1 MIPRYSKNV
10 NCSLVSCIKSSD
22 EKSISYCFPG
32 LKKKKLCF
40 FPPNLY
46 QNTCLWVCRQF
57 ERIGGH
63 RQSLSPNNWF
73 WFWPGPLAFSP
84 FIKLRLAG
92 KSWYHFVWSRGD
104 SCLIIGARY
113 FSVAA
118 FSSFSVLLFYIHVK
132 VSLLYLMQF

>member
-1 MIPRYSKNV
+1 MMVKRFKCYHLIEFFFNCLWYIVYKIKWRKKEKN
-10 NCSLVSCIKSSD
+10 L
-22 EKSISYCFPG
+22 YM
-32 LKKKKLCF
+32 
-40 FPPNLY
+40 FPPLNLY

-92 KSWYHFVWSRGD
+92 KSWYHFAWSRGD

-118 FSSFSVLLFYIHVK
+118 FSSFSVLLLYIHVK